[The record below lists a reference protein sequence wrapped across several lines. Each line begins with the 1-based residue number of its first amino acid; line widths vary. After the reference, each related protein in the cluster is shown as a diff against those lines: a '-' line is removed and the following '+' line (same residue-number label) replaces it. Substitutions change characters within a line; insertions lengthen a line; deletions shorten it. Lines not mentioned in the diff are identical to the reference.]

1 MRIMAFSRNSLRKVG
16 IVSMLTVKRNAKIK
30 TDVALKKSMSKEAVA
45 GIVFVLPAVIFI
57 CVFLV
62 LPALLAFGYSFQQ
75 YNMLKPA
82 QKVFIGLTNY
92 IDVLKNPAFY
102 KSLFNTVYFAAIV
115 VPLQT
120 IVALGLALLVNKKL
134 KTSKIARICFFS
146 PVVTSMVV
154 VAILWTFLYNK
165 DSGLINS
172 LLNSIGIQ
180 SQPFLLSE
188 KQAMNSIIFMS
199 IWQAAGYQMMIFL
212 AGLQDVPEELYEA
225 AAIDGIKNRFQE
237 MIYITIPQM
246 KPQMLFAAVMA
257 IVNAFQNGLI
267 STQLT
272 GNPSPGYAA
281 QLIVNHIED
290 YGFLR
295 YEMGYAAAVSVVLL
309 LIVQIFSK
317 AANALLTEKD
327 DF

>member
-62 LPALLAFGYSFQQ
+62 LPALLALGYSFQQ

-172 LLNSIGIQ
+172 LLNAIGIQ

-212 AGLQDVPEELYEA
+212 AGLQDVPGDLYEA
-225 AAIDGIKNRFQE
+225 ASLDGCNWWEKFKNVTLPCIKNVSSFVILITTIQAFKLFTQPYIMTGGGPNE
-237 MIYITIPQM
+237 STKTLAYMIYEQGFQYRNVGYSCAI
-246 KPQMLFAAVMA
+246 AV
-257 IVNAFQNGLI
+257 IFFLVILLVSGVVKKVCNVNG
-267 STQLT
+267 
-272 GNPSPGYAA
+272 
-281 QLIVNHIED
+281 D
-290 YGFLR
+290 
-295 YEMGYAAAVSVVLL
+295 
-309 LIVQIFSK
+309 
-317 AANALLTEKD
+317 
-327 DF
+327 

>member
-120 IVALGLALLVNKKL
+120 IVALGLALLVNTKL

-225 AAIDGIKNRFQE
+225 ASLDGCNWWDKFKNVTLPCIKNVSSFVILITTIQAFKLFTQPYIMTGGGPNE
-237 MIYITIPQM
+237 STKTLAYMIYEQGFQYRNVGYSCSI
-246 KPQMLFAAVMA
+246 AV
-257 IVNAFQNGLI
+257 IFFLVI
-267 STQLT
+267 
-272 GNPSPGYAA
+272 
-281 QLIVNHIED
+281 LIVS
-290 YGFLR
+290 G
-295 YEMGYAAAVSVVLL
+295 VVKK
-309 LIVQIFSK
+309 ICNV
-317 AANALLTEKD
+317 NGD
-327 DF
+327 

>member
-1 MRIMAFSRNSLRKVG
+1 MRIMAFSHNSLRKVG
-16 IVSMLTVKRNAKIK
+16 IVLMLTIKRNTEIK

-45 GIVFVLPAVIFI
+45 GMLFVLPAVIFI
-57 CVFLV
+57 GVFLV
-62 LPALLAFGYSFQQ
+62 LPAILAFGYSFQQ

-120 IVALGLALLVNKKL
+120 IVALGLALLVNTKL
-134 KTSKIARICFFS
+134 KTSKVARICFFS

-154 VAILWTFLYNK
+154 VAILWTFLYNR

-212 AGLQDVPEELYEA
+212 AGLQDVPGELYEA
-225 AAIDGIKNRFQE
+225 ASLDGCNWWEKFENVTLPCIKNVSSFVILITTIQAFKLFTQPYIMTGGGPNE
-237 MIYITIPQM
+237 STKTLAYMIYEQGFQYRNVGYSCAI
-246 KPQMLFAAVMA
+246 AV
-257 IVNAFQNGLI
+257 IFFLVI
-267 STQLT
+267 
-272 GNPSPGYAA
+272 
-281 QLIVNHIED
+281 LIVS
-290 YGFLR
+290 G
-295 YEMGYAAAVSVVLL
+295 AVKKICNV
-309 LIVQIFSK
+309 
-317 AANALLTEKD
+317 NGD
-327 DF
+327 

>member
-1 MRIMAFSRNSLRKVG
+1 MAFSRNSLRKVG

-225 AAIDGIKNRFQE
+225 ASLDGCNWWDKFKNVTLPCIKNVSSFVILITTIQAFKLFTQP
-237 MIYITIPQM
+237 YIMTE
-246 KPQMLFAAVMA
+246 AALM
-257 IVNAFQNGLI
+257 N
-267 STQLT
+267 QLKH
-272 GNPSPGYAA
+272 
-281 QLIVNHIED
+281 LHI
-290 YGFLR
+290 
-295 YEMGYAAAVSVVLL
+295 
-309 LIVQIFSK
+309 
-317 AANALLTEKD
+317 
-327 DF
+327 

>member
-225 AAIDGIKNRFQE
+225 ASLDGCNWLDKFKNVTLPCIKNVSSFVILITTIQAFKLFTQPYIMTGGGPNE
-237 MIYITIPQM
+237 STKTLAYMIYEQGFQYRNVGYSCAI
-246 KPQMLFAAVMA
+246 AV
-257 IVNAFQNGLI
+257 IFFLVI
-267 STQLT
+267 
-272 GNPSPGYAA
+272 
-281 QLIVNHIED
+281 LIVS
-290 YGFLR
+290 G
-295 YEMGYAAAVSVVLL
+295 AVKKICNV
-309 LIVQIFSK
+309 
-317 AANALLTEKD
+317 NGD
-327 DF
+327 

>member
-188 KQAMNSIIFMS
+188 KQAMTSIIFMS

-225 AAIDGIKNRFQE
+225 ASLDGCNWWDKFKNVTLPCIKNVSSFVILITTIQAFKLFTQPYIMTGGGPNE
-237 MIYITIPQM
+237 STKTLAYMIYEQGFQYRNVGYSCAI
-246 KPQMLFAAVMA
+246 AV
-257 IVNAFQNGLI
+257 IFFLVI
-267 STQLT
+267 
-272 GNPSPGYAA
+272 
-281 QLIVNHIED
+281 LIVS
-290 YGFLR
+290 G
-295 YEMGYAAAVSVVLL
+295 AVKKICNV
-309 LIVQIFSK
+309 
-317 AANALLTEKD
+317 NGD
-327 DF
+327 

>member
-212 AGLQDVPEELYEA
+212 AGLQDVPGDLYEA
-225 AAIDGIKNRFQE
+225 ASLDGCNWWEKFKNVTLPCIKNVSSFVILITTIQAFKLFTQPYIMTGGGPNE
-237 MIYITIPQM
+237 STKTLAYMIYEQGFQYRNVGYSCAI
-246 KPQMLFAAVMA
+246 AV
-257 IVNAFQNGLI
+257 IFFLVI
-267 STQLT
+267 
-272 GNPSPGYAA
+272 
-281 QLIVNHIED
+281 LIVS
-290 YGFLR
+290 G
-295 YEMGYAAAVSVVLL
+295 AVKKICNV
-309 LIVQIFSK
+309 
-317 AANALLTEKD
+317 NGD
-327 DF
+327 

>member
-1 MRIMAFSRNSLRKVG
+1 MRIMAFSHNSLRKVG
-16 IVSMLTVKRNAKIK
+16 IVLMLTIKRNTEIK

-45 GIVFVLPAVIFI
+45 GILFVLPAVIFI
-57 CVFLV
+57 SVFLV

-120 IVALGLALLVNKKL
+120 IVALGLALLVNTKL

-172 LLNSIGIQ
+172 LLNAIGIE

-212 AGLQDVPEELYEA
+212 AGLQDVPGELYEA
-225 AAIDGIKNRFQE
+225 ASLDGCNWWEKFKNVTLPCIKNVSSFVILITTIQAFKLFTQPYIMTGGGPNE
-237 MIYITIPQM
+237 STKTLAYMIYEQGFQYRNVGYSCAI
-246 KPQMLFAAVMA
+246 AVIFFLVILMVSGVVKK
-257 IVNAFQNGLI
+257 ICNVNG
-267 STQLT
+267 
-272 GNPSPGYAA
+272 
-281 QLIVNHIED
+281 D
-290 YGFLR
+290 
-295 YEMGYAAAVSVVLL
+295 
-309 LIVQIFSK
+309 
-317 AANALLTEKD
+317 
-327 DF
+327 

>member
-225 AAIDGIKNRFQE
+225 ASLDGCNWWDKFKNVTLPCIKNVSSFVILITTIQAFKLFTQPYIMTGGGPNE
-237 MIYITIPQM
+237 STKTLAYMIYEQGFQYRNVGYSCAI
-246 KPQMLFAAVMA
+246 AV
-257 IVNAFQNGLI
+257 IFFLVI
-267 STQLT
+267 
-272 GNPSPGYAA
+272 
-281 QLIVNHIED
+281 LIVS
-290 YGFLR
+290 G
-295 YEMGYAAAVSVVLL
+295 AVKKICNV
-309 LIVQIFSK
+309 
-317 AANALLTEKD
+317 NGD
-327 DF
+327 

>member
-1 MRIMAFSRNSLRKVG
+1 
-16 IVSMLTVKRNAKIK
+16 MLTVKRNAKIK
-30 TDVALKKSMSKEAVA
+30 TDVALKKSMSKETVA

-225 AAIDGIKNRFQE
+225 ASLDGCNWWDKFKNVTLPCIKNVSLFTQPYIMTGGGPNE
-237 MIYITIPQM
+237 STKTLAYMIYEQGFQYRNVGYSCAI
-246 KPQMLFAAVMA
+246 AV
-257 IVNAFQNGLI
+257 IFFLVI
-267 STQLT
+267 
-272 GNPSPGYAA
+272 
-281 QLIVNHIED
+281 LIVS
-290 YGFLR
+290 G
-295 YEMGYAAAVSVVLL
+295 AVKKICNV
-309 LIVQIFSK
+309 
-317 AANALLTEKD
+317 NGD
-327 DF
+327 

>member
-1 MRIMAFSRNSLRKVG
+1 
-16 IVSMLTVKRNAKIK
+16 MLTVKRNAKIK

-225 AAIDGIKNRFQE
+225 ASLDGCNWWDKFKNVTLPCIKNVSSFVILITTIQAFKLFTQP
-237 MIYITIPQM
+237 YIM
-246 KPQMLFAAVMA
+246 
-257 IVNAFQNGLI
+257 
-267 STQLT
+267 T
-272 GNPSPGYAA
+272 GGGPN
-281 QLIVNHIED
+281 E
-290 YGFLR
+290 
-295 YEMGYAAAVSVVLL
+295 
-309 LIVQIFSK
+309 
-317 AANALLTEKD
+317 
-327 DF
+327 

>member
-1 MRIMAFSRNSLRKVG
+1 MRIMAFSRNSLGKVG

-225 AAIDGIKNRFQE
+225 ASLDGCNWWDKFKNVTLPCIKNVSSFVILITTIQAFKLFTQPYIMTGGGPNE
-237 MIYITIPQM
+237 STKTLAYMIYEQGFQYRNVGYSCAI
-246 KPQMLFAAVMA
+246 AV
-257 IVNAFQNGLI
+257 IFFLVI
-267 STQLT
+267 
-272 GNPSPGYAA
+272 
-281 QLIVNHIED
+281 LIVS
-290 YGFLR
+290 G
-295 YEMGYAAAVSVVLL
+295 AVKKICNV
-309 LIVQIFSK
+309 
-317 AANALLTEKD
+317 NGD
-327 DF
+327 

>member
-1 MRIMAFSRNSLRKVG
+1 MGIMAFSRNSLRKVG

-225 AAIDGIKNRFQE
+225 ASLDGCNWWDKFKNVTLPCIKNVSSFVILITTIQAFKLFTQPYIMTGGGPNE
-237 MIYITIPQM
+237 STKTLAYMIYEQGFQYRNVGYSCAI
-246 KPQMLFAAVMA
+246 AV
-257 IVNAFQNGLI
+257 IFFLVI
-267 STQLT
+267 
-272 GNPSPGYAA
+272 
-281 QLIVNHIED
+281 LIVS
-290 YGFLR
+290 G
-295 YEMGYAAAVSVVLL
+295 AVKKICNV
-309 LIVQIFSK
+309 
-317 AANALLTEKD
+317 NGD
-327 DF
+327 

>member
-225 AAIDGIKNRFQE
+225 ASLDGCNLWDKFKNVTLPCIKNVSSFVILITTIQAFKLFTQPYIMTGGGPNE
-237 MIYITIPQM
+237 STKTLAYMIYEQGFQYRNVGYSCAI
-246 KPQMLFAAVMA
+246 AV
-257 IVNAFQNGLI
+257 IFFLVILLVSGVVKKVCNVNG
-267 STQLT
+267 
-272 GNPSPGYAA
+272 
-281 QLIVNHIED
+281 D
-290 YGFLR
+290 
-295 YEMGYAAAVSVVLL
+295 
-309 LIVQIFSK
+309 
-317 AANALLTEKD
+317 
-327 DF
+327 

>member
-212 AGLQDVPEELYEA
+212 AGLQDVPGDLYEA
-225 AAIDGIKNRFQE
+225 ASLDGCNWWEKFKNVTLPCIKNVSSFVILITTIQAFKLFTQPYIMTGGGPNE
-237 MIYITIPQM
+237 STKTLAYMIYEQGFQYRNVGYSCAI
-246 KPQMLFAAVMA
+246 AV
-257 IVNAFQNGLI
+257 IFFLVILLVSGVVKKVCNVNG
-267 STQLT
+267 
-272 GNPSPGYAA
+272 
-281 QLIVNHIED
+281 D
-290 YGFLR
+290 
-295 YEMGYAAAVSVVLL
+295 
-309 LIVQIFSK
+309 
-317 AANALLTEKD
+317 
-327 DF
+327 

>member
-1 MRIMAFSRNSLRKVG
+1 MVNSHNSLRKVG

-225 AAIDGIKNRFQE
+225 ASLDGCNWWDKFKNVTLPCIKNVSSFVILITTIQAFKLFTQPYIMTGGGPNE
-237 MIYITIPQM
+237 STKTLAYMIYEQGFQYRNVGYSCAI
-246 KPQMLFAAVMA
+246 AV
-257 IVNAFQNGLI
+257 IFFLVI
-267 STQLT
+267 
-272 GNPSPGYAA
+272 
-281 QLIVNHIED
+281 LIVS
-290 YGFLR
+290 G
-295 YEMGYAAAVSVVLL
+295 AVKKICNV
-309 LIVQIFSK
+309 
-317 AANALLTEKD
+317 NGD
-327 DF
+327 

>member
-62 LPALLAFGYSFQQ
+62 LPALLAFGYSFQK

-225 AAIDGIKNRFQE
+225 ASLDGCNWWDKFKNVTLPCIKNVSSFVILITTIQAFKLFTQPYIMTGGGPNE
-237 MIYITIPQM
+237 STKTLAYMIYEQGFQYRNVGYSCAI
-246 KPQMLFAAVMA
+246 AV
-257 IVNAFQNGLI
+257 IFFLVI
-267 STQLT
+267 
-272 GNPSPGYAA
+272 
-281 QLIVNHIED
+281 LIVS
-290 YGFLR
+290 G
-295 YEMGYAAAVSVVLL
+295 AVKKICNV
-309 LIVQIFSK
+309 
-317 AANALLTEKD
+317 NGD
-327 DF
+327 

>member
-120 IVALGLALLVNKKL
+120 IVALGLALLVNTKL
-134 KTSKIARICFFS
+134 KTSKVARICFFS

-154 VAILWTFLYNK
+154 VAILLTFLYNR

-225 AAIDGIKNRFQE
+225 ASLDGCNWWDKFKNVTLPCIKNVSSFVILITTIQAFKLFTQPYIMTGGGPNE
-237 MIYITIPQM
+237 STKTLAYMIYEQGFQYRNVGYSCAI
-246 KPQMLFAAVMA
+246 AV
-257 IVNAFQNGLI
+257 IFFLVI
-267 STQLT
+267 
-272 GNPSPGYAA
+272 
-281 QLIVNHIED
+281 LIVS
-290 YGFLR
+290 G
-295 YEMGYAAAVSVVLL
+295 AVKKICNV
-309 LIVQIFSK
+309 
-317 AANALLTEKD
+317 NGD
-327 DF
+327 

>member
-225 AAIDGIKNRFQE
+225 ASLDGCNWWDKFKNVTLPCIKNVSSFVILIATIQAFKLFTQPYIMTGGGPNE
-237 MIYITIPQM
+237 STKTLAYMIYEQGFQYRNVGYSCAI
-246 KPQMLFAAVMA
+246 AV
-257 IVNAFQNGLI
+257 IFFLVI
-267 STQLT
+267 
-272 GNPSPGYAA
+272 
-281 QLIVNHIED
+281 LIVS
-290 YGFLR
+290 G
-295 YEMGYAAAVSVVLL
+295 AVKKICNV
-309 LIVQIFSK
+309 
-317 AANALLTEKD
+317 NGD
-327 DF
+327 

>member
-1 MRIMAFSRNSLRKVG
+1 
-16 IVSMLTVKRNAKIK
+16 MLTVKRNIKIK
-30 TDVALKKSMSKEAVA
+30 SDVILKKSMSKEAVA
-45 GIVFVLPAVIFI
+45 GILFVLPAVIFI
-57 CVFLV
+57 GVFLV
-62 LPALLAFGYSFQQ
+62 LPAILAFGYSFQQ

-120 IVALGLALLVNKKL
+120 IVSLGLALLVNTKL
-134 KTSKIARICFFS
+134 KTSRIARICFFT

-172 LLNSIGIQ
+172 LLNAIGIQ

-212 AGLQDVPEELYEA
+212 AGLQDVPGELYEA
-225 AAIDGIKNRFQE
+225 ASLDGCNWWDKFKNVTLPCIKNVSSFVILITTIQAFKLFTQPYIMTGGGPNE
-237 MIYITIPQM
+237 STKTLAYMIYEQGFQYRNVGYSCAI
-246 KPQMLFAAVMA
+246 AV
-257 IVNAFQNGLI
+257 IFFLVI
-267 STQLT
+267 
-272 GNPSPGYAA
+272 
-281 QLIVNHIED
+281 LIVS
-290 YGFLR
+290 G
-295 YEMGYAAAVSVVLL
+295 VVKK
-309 LIVQIFSK
+309 ICNV
-317 AANALLTEKD
+317 NGD
-327 DF
+327 

>member
-16 IVSMLTVKRNAKIK
+16 IVSMLTVKRNTKIK

-225 AAIDGIKNRFQE
+225 ASLDGCNWWDKFKNVTLPCIKNVSSFVILITTIQAFKLFTQPYIMTGGGPNE
-237 MIYITIPQM
+237 STKTLAYMIYEQGFQYRNVGYSCAI
-246 KPQMLFAAVMA
+246 AV
-257 IVNAFQNGLI
+257 IFFLVI
-267 STQLT
+267 
-272 GNPSPGYAA
+272 
-281 QLIVNHIED
+281 LIVS
-290 YGFLR
+290 G
-295 YEMGYAAAVSVVLL
+295 AVKKICNV
-309 LIVQIFSK
+309 
-317 AANALLTEKD
+317 NGD
-327 DF
+327 

>member
-1 MRIMAFSRNSLRKVG
+1 
-16 IVSMLTVKRNAKIK
+16 MLTVKRNAKIK

-212 AGLQDVPEELYEA
+212 AGL
-225 AAIDGIKNRFQE
+225 
-237 MIYITIPQM
+237 
-246 KPQMLFAAVMA
+246 
-257 IVNAFQNGLI
+257 
-267 STQLT
+267 
-272 GNPSPGYAA
+272 
-281 QLIVNHIED
+281 
-290 YGFLR
+290 
-295 YEMGYAAAVSVVLL
+295 
-309 LIVQIFSK
+309 
-317 AANALLTEKD
+317 
-327 DF
+327 

>member
-1 MRIMAFSRNSLRKVG
+1 MRIMAFSHNSLRKVG
-16 IVSMLTVKRNAKIK
+16 IVLMLTIKRNTEIK

-45 GIVFVLPAVIFI
+45 GMLFVLPAGIFI
-57 CVFLV
+57 GVFLV
-62 LPALLAFGYSFQQ
+62 LPAILAFGYSFQQ

-120 IVALGLALLVNKKL
+120 IVALGLALLVNTKL
-134 KTSKIARICFFS
+134 KTSKVARICFFS

-154 VAILWTFLYNK
+154 VAILWTFLYNR

-225 AAIDGIKNRFQE
+225 ASLDGCNWWDKFKNVTLPCIKNVSSFVILITTIQAFKLFTQPYIMTGGGPNE
-237 MIYITIPQM
+237 STKTLAYMIYEQGFQYRNVGYSCAI
-246 KPQMLFAAVMA
+246 AV
-257 IVNAFQNGLI
+257 IFFLVILLVSGVVKKVCNVNG
-267 STQLT
+267 
-272 GNPSPGYAA
+272 
-281 QLIVNHIED
+281 D
-290 YGFLR
+290 
-295 YEMGYAAAVSVVLL
+295 
-309 LIVQIFSK
+309 
-317 AANALLTEKD
+317 
-327 DF
+327 

>member
-1 MRIMAFSRNSLRKVG
+1 MRIMAFSHNSLRKVG
-16 IVSMLTVKRNAKIK
+16 IVLMLTIKRNTEIK

-45 GIVFVLPAVIFI
+45 GILFVLPAVIFI
-57 CVFLV
+57 SVFLV

-120 IVALGLALLVNKKL
+120 IVALGLALLVNTKL
-134 KTSKIARICFFS
+134 KTSKVARICFFS

-154 VAILWTFLYNK
+154 VAILWTFLYNR

-212 AGLQDVPEELYEA
+212 AGLQDVPGDLYEA
-225 AAIDGIKNRFQE
+225 ASLDGCNWWEKFKNVTLPCIKNVSSFVILITTIQAFKLFTQPYIMTGGGPNE
-237 MIYITIPQM
+237 STKTLAYMIYEQGFQYRNVGYSCAI
-246 KPQMLFAAVMA
+246 AV
-257 IVNAFQNGLI
+257 IFFLVILLVSGVVKKVCNVNG
-267 STQLT
+267 
-272 GNPSPGYAA
+272 
-281 QLIVNHIED
+281 D
-290 YGFLR
+290 
-295 YEMGYAAAVSVVLL
+295 
-309 LIVQIFSK
+309 
-317 AANALLTEKD
+317 
-327 DF
+327 

>member
-225 AAIDGIKNRFQE
+225 ASLDGCNWWDKFKNVTLPCIKNVSSFVILITTIQAFKLFTQPYIMTGGGPNE
-237 MIYITIPQM
+237 STKTLAYMIYEQGFQYRNVGYSCAI
-246 KPQMLFAAVMA
+246 AV
-257 IVNAFQNGLI
+257 IFFLVILLVSGVVKKVCNVNG
-267 STQLT
+267 
-272 GNPSPGYAA
+272 
-281 QLIVNHIED
+281 D
-290 YGFLR
+290 
-295 YEMGYAAAVSVVLL
+295 
-309 LIVQIFSK
+309 
-317 AANALLTEKD
+317 
-327 DF
+327 